1 MDGNS
6 FEHVKFDDYLTFKGR
21 FDLAIGFMS
30 LEFGGEVQVGGLT
43 WAIIST

>member
-30 LEFGGEVQVGGLT
+30 LEFREEIHN
-43 WAIIST
+43 WR